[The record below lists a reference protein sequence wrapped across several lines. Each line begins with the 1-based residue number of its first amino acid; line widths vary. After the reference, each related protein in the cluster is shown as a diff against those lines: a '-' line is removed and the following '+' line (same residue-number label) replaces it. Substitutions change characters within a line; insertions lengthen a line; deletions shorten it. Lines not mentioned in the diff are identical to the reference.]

1 MDKILRDRKAILLL
15 VGPALLIYTVILLIP
30 TVWSTIYT
38 FYEGSPIS
46 GFEFVGLD
54 NYLNLFK
61 DSDFLS
67 SLWLSLKYMVFVSA
81 GQVILGLC
89 LALLFVFYIKRY
101 STLIRT
107 LIFFPVVLP
116 AVAVSQL
123 FAKLFEI
130 APQMGLVNSLLTFI
144 NLETLVQPW
153 LGQGD
158 TAFWVLVT
166 MDIWK
171 SLGFY
176 AVILFTGLVDIPED
190 VLEAA
195 KLDGAKGWKLTQ
207 FIVLPLLKPVL
218 ISAIVFSLN
227 GTIKVFESAVALT
240 NGGPGNSTTTLS
252 IYMYNNAFTYNQYG
266 YGSTIAV
273 FLLLLSL
280 LITLI
285 VFKFAKNDAA

>member
-1 MDKILRDRKAILLL
+1 
-15 VGPALLIYTVILLIP
+15 
-30 TVWSTIYT
+30 
-38 FYEGSPIS
+38 
-46 GFEFVGLD
+46 
-54 NYLNLFK
+54 
-61 DSDFLS
+61 
-67 SLWLSLKYMVFVSA
+67 
-81 GQVILGLC
+81 
-89 LALLFVFYIKRY
+89 
-101 STLIRT
+101 
-107 LIFFPVVLP
+107 
-116 AVAVSQL
+116 
-123 FAKLFEI
+123 
-130 APQMGLVNSLLTFI
+130 MGLVNSLLTFL

-158 TAFWVLVT
+158 TAFWILVT

>member
-1 MDKILRDRKAILLL
+1 
-15 VGPALLIYTVILLIP
+15 
-30 TVWSTIYT
+30 VWSTIYT

>member
-1 MDKILRDRKAILLL
+1 MEKILRDPKAILFF
-15 VGPALLIYTVILLIP
+15 VGPALLIYTAILVIP
-30 TVWSTIYT
+30 TIWSTVYT
-38 FYEGSPIS
+38 FYEGSLIS

-61 DSDFLS
+61 DQDFLT
-67 SLWLSLKYMVFVSA
+67 SLGITLKYTVFVSA
-81 GQVILGLC
+81 GQIIFGLG
-89 LALLFVFYIKRY
+89 LALLFAFYIRRY

-123 FAKLFEI
+123 FSKLFEI
-130 APQMGLVNSLLTFI
+130 APQLGLVNSLLSFL
-144 NLETLVQPW
+144 NLESFIQPW

-171 SLGFY
+171 AIGFY
-176 AVILFTGLVDIPED
+176 AVILFAGLVDIPED

-195 KLDGAKGWKLTQ
+195 KLDGAKGWRLTQ

-218 ISAIVFSLN
+218 ISSIIFSLN
-227 GTIKVFESAVALT
+227 GTLKVFESAVALT

-252 IYMYNNAFTYNQYG
+252 IYMYNNAFVYNQYG
-266 YGSTIAV
+266 YGSTVAV
-273 FLLLLSL
+273 FLLIFSL
-280 LITLI
+280 LITLM
-285 VFKFAKNDAA
+285 VYKFARNEAA

>member
-1 MDKILRDRKAILLL
+1 MDKVLRDPKAILFFI
-15 VGPALLIYTVILLIP
+15 GPALLIYTAILLIP
-30 TVWSTIYT
+30 TVWSTVYT
-38 FYEGSPIS
+38 FYSGSLIS
-46 GFEFVGLD
+46 GFEFVGLE

-61 DSDFLS
+61 DKDFLS
-67 SLWLSLKYMVFVSA
+67 SLWITIKYTVVVSS
-81 GQVILGLC
+81 GQVIFGLG
-89 LALLFVFYIKRY
+89 LALLFAFYIKRY

-130 APQMGLVNSLLTFI
+130 APQMGLVNSFLTFL
-144 NLETLVQPW
+144 NLEMLIQPW

-158 TAFWVLVT
+158 TAFWVLVI

-171 SLGFY
+171 AVGFY
-176 AVILFTGLVDIPED
+176 AVILFAGLVDIPED

-195 KLDGAKGWKLTQ
+195 KLDGATGWRLTQ
-207 FIVLPLLKPVL
+207 FVVLPLLKPVL
-218 ISAIVFSLN
+218 ISAIIFSLN
-227 GTIKVFESAVALT
+227 GTLKVFESAVALT

-266 YGSTIAV
+266 YGSTVAV
-273 FLLLLSL
+273 FLLFFSL

-285 VFKFAKNDAA
+285 VYRVAKEK